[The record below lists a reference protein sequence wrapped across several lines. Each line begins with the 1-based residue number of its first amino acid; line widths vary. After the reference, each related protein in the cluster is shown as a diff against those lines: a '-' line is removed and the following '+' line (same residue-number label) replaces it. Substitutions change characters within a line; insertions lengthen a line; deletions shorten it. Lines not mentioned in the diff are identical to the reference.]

1 MGHYRGGR
9 MSYEIIK
16 QIFIIGED
24 KYLIETECSNEW
36 PVYPNWWF
44 MTHERLDICISEGV
58 FQWMVTA

>member
-1 MGHYRGGR
+1 